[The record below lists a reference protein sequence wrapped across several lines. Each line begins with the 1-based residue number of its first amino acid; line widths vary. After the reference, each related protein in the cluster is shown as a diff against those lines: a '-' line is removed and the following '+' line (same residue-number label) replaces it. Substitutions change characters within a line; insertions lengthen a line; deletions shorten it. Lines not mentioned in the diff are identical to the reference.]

1 MQKPAISV
9 IIPTLNEERAL
20 DNCLERLKAVGVE
33 ELLVADGASS
43 DATQEVARSH
53 GARLVV
59 VRGGRAQQCNAGAAQ
74 ARGRIFCF
82 LHSDT
87 HLPPGWQSQLL
98 DVIDAQGLAGGA
110 FRFGL
115 RGERRA
121 WRVIEWGVNL
131 RSRWL
136 GLPYGDQAL
145 FVRREVFEELGGFKP
160 MPFMEDVDFVIRL
173 KRHGSLGLAFGRAVT
188 SPRRWE
194 EKGLFSTT
202 IRNYIALTGYLLGIS
217 PSRLYRWYFKSGPES
232 RPAGIEEQ
240 ASLQEERALR

>member
-20 DNCLERLKAVGVE
+20 AKCLERLKAVWVE
-33 ELLVADGASS
+33 EFIVADGASS
-43 DATQEVARSH
+43 DATQEVARAHQAS
-53 GARLVV
+53 LVV
-59 VRGGRAQQCNAGAAQ
+59 ARGGRAEQCNAGAAR
-74 ARGRIFCF
+74 ARGRILCF

-87 HLPPGWQSQLL
+87 HLPPGWQSQVLE
-98 DVIDAQGLAGGA
+98 VIDARGRAWGS

-115 RGERRA
+115 RGERPA
-121 WRVIEWGVNL
+121 WRFIELGVNL

-160 MPFMEDVDFVIRL
+160 MPFMEDVDLVLRL
-173 KRHGSLGLAFGRAVT
+173 KKLGSMGLASGRALT

-194 EKGLFSTT
+194 EKGVFATT
-202 IRNYIALTGYLLGIS
+202 MRNYLALAGYLLGIS
-217 PSRLYRWYFKSGPES
+217 PSRLYRWYFSS
-232 RPAGIEEQ
+232 RPQCPSGGIEES
-240 ASLQEERALR
+240 ASLQERKALR